1 MSVALLCKTGVC
13 AWMVSCSGSLLG
25 MDAECIDFTVEDEMS
40 SVTLIIEDQCLY
52 VHKEVLAAWSPVFR
66 SMFTR
71 NFKEKEQREIELP
84 DKKVDEFI
92 ELLHCMYPP
101 IKAVSGESFVYCFD
115 LRKPAATI

>member
-1 MSVALLCKTGVC
+1 MVNTVCHYSVWLV
-13 AWMVSCSGSLLG
+13 CSGSSPG
-25 MDAECIDFTVEDEMS
+25 MEADYIDFTVEDEMS
-40 SVTLIIEDQCLY
+40 SVTLIIEDQRLY

-101 IKAVSGESFVYCFD
+101 IKPVSGE
-115 LRKPAATI
+115 

>member
-1 MSVALLCKTGVC
+1 MLLLMNLLDNLWQCSSVV
-13 AWMVSCSGSLLG
+13 WMMSCSRSSPE
-25 MDAECIDFTVEDEMS
+25 MEAECIDFTVEDEMS
-40 SVTLIIEDQCLY
+40 SITLIIEDQHLY

-101 IKAVSGESFVYCFD
+101 IKPVTGEC
-115 LRKPAATI
+115 

>member
-1 MSVALLCKTGVC
+1 VWLAL
-13 AWMVSCSGSLLG
+13 SSG
-25 MDAECIDFTVEDEMS
+25 MEADYIDFTVEDEMS
-40 SVTLIIEDQCLY
+40 SVTLIIEDQHLY

-101 IKAVSGESFVYCFD
+101 IKPVTGESFVWPTLVMLTRGWEFFSA
-115 LRKPAATI
+115 LP